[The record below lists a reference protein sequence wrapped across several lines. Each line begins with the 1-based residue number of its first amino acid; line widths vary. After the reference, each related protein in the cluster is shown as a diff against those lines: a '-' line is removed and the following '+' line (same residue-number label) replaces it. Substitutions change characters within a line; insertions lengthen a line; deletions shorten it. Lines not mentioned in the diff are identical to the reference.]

1 MIKSTFTSIFFVAF
15 MLLTAQA
22 QAQVNHVVIAAL
34 YGGGS
39 NAGALY
45 TNDFIELFN
54 PTGKPISLA
63 NYSVQYSSATSYS
76 WQAQPI
82 NNTIPAGGFLLIQL
96 AGNGTVGV
104 PLPTADVIGSMNLS
118 ATTGKVAL
126 VDSINTLFG
135 TGVGDTTVID
145 LVGYGPTASGFET
158 NPASSLT
165 SKKCLVRIGNG
176 CTNTGDNS
184 SDFVA
189 SNSFVPQN
197 AVSPVSLCGGL
208 PVTLLY
214 FKAMLV
220 NSEVVLGWKTGSETN
235 FNRFIVEKSNNAIG
249 FSAVASI
256 VADKSDGSNYS
267 YTDACPSI
275 SKEYYRLKLVD
286 NDARYSYS
294 ALVSVDANSSVINKI
309 VLSPN
314 PVVNKLMVTH
324 IKALPGATITI
335 TSAEGR
341 IVVMKAI
348 AIGSTQTSI
357 DASGFAKA
365 SYFVSYQNGS
375 LNAVEKFIK

>member
-197 AVSPVSLCGGL
+197 AASPVSLCGGL

-235 FNRFIVEKSNNAIG
+235 FNHFVVEKSNNAIG

-256 VADKSDGSNYS
+256 VADKSGGSNYS
-267 YTDACPSI
+267 YTDAFPSI
-275 SKEYYRLKLVD
+275 TKEYYRLKLVD
-286 NDARYSYS
+286 IDARYSYS